1 MARRV
6 VRGARPKA
14 RYKWC
19 GAHGVVTVAR
29 DTDLV
34 ISDAFGLCPSLSDA
48 ESQGD
53 TTIERVI
60 LELSARRLLATD
72 ISGLGFIVQV
82 MTDDETT
89 ALPSK
94 VVNPLDQTNP
104 EFTLGNK
111 DVLLAGL
118 MSYPPILV
126 NGFTGTTSP
135 SFEGMAQHF
144 EFNGRRRLNRLNHS
158 IQLWMASNTADDVIS
173 VAVTSRVLL
182 RY

>member
-1 MARRV
+1 MPKRIAH
-6 VRGARPKA
+6 ARPKA

-19 GAHGVVTVAR
+19 GAHGVVTVPR

-34 ISDAFGLCPSLSDA
+34 IADQTTLCPSLSDA

-53 TTIERVI
+53 TTIERIIIDFSV
-60 LELSARRLLATD
+60 RRLLASD
-72 ISGLGFIVQV
+72 VSGLGFIVQL

-104 EFTLGNK
+104 EFTFGNK
-111 DVLLAGL
+111 DVLLFGL
-118 MSYPPILV
+118 LEYPPILV
-126 NGFTGTTSP
+126 NGFTGTTSANF
-135 SFEGMAQHF
+135 SSRMRHV

-158 IQLWMASNTADDVIS
+158 VQLWLATNTVDDAMS
-173 VAVTSRVLL
+173 VAFTSRILL

>member
-1 MARRV
+1 MPRRV
-6 VRGARPKA
+6 VHARPKA

-29 DTDLV
+29 DTSLV
-34 ISDAFGLCPSLSDA
+34 IADAAPLCPSLSDA

-53 TTIERVI
+53 TTIERIIIDFTV
-60 LELSARRLLATD
+60 RRLLATD
-72 ISGLGFIVQV
+72 VSAIGFIVQM

-104 EFTLGNK
+104 EFTFGNK
-111 DVLLAGL
+111 DVLLFGL
-118 MSYPPILV
+118 LESPPILV
-126 NGFTGTTSP
+126 NGFTGTTSGNFG
-135 SFEGMAQHF
+135 SLLRHV

-158 IQLWMASNTADDVIS
+158 VQLWTATNTADDVMQ
-173 VAVTSRVLL
+173 VAFTSRILL

>member
-1 MARRV
+1 M
-6 VRGARPKA
+6 
-14 RYKWC
+14 
-19 GAHGVVTVAR
+19 
-29 DTDLV
+29 
-34 ISDAFGLCPSLSDA
+34 LCPSLSDA

-53 TTIERVI
+53 TTIERII
-60 LELSARRLLATD
+60 LDLSTRRLLATD
-72 ISGLGFIVQV
+72 VSALGFIVQV

-104 EFTLGNK
+104 EFTFGNK
-111 DVLLAGL
+111 DVLLTGL
-118 MSYPPILV
+118 LSYPPILV

-135 SFEGMAQHF
+135 DFSADAQHF

-158 IQLWMASNTADDVIS
+158 IQLWLATNTADDVMS
-173 VAVTSRVLL
+173 VAFTSRVLL